1 MIPDDIQL
9 HARPVAHL
17 PLVREIVER
26 IGILDVIDDRCPRHA
41 LNRISD
47 AQCVLALITNVL
59 AGRPALYRMDQ
70 WLAKLDVEV
79 LFGEGAEA
87 DAFHDTRLGVA
98 LDHLDE
104 AGTDNI
110 LHDLAVRYLLDHPGD
125 FSAHHDTTSVSL
137 QGVYDVGDAE
147 PTPAR
152 GFSKDHRP
160 DLLQLV
166 YGLTLHGAASAPLL
180 MSVDAGNTSDSTVAR
195 DHLARLVELLP
206 DERNVTFVG
215 DCKLVDK
222 TTVGRLLR
230 AGLHFVSLVPNSFNI
245 RGELI
250 EQAWAKVPSLSDWPV
265 LGTKPG
271 RRKDDPDLA
280 YRGMSF
286 EAPFRAILED
296 SAGDGPDS
304 VEQLRFVVVA
314 SDVLAAK
321 FDRDLDK
328 KLEREVAD
336 LDKRVR
342 SANRNGFACEADTL
356 KAARAVV
363 AKARLHDA
371 RVQVTSED
379 RRKKRNKRGRPANHE
394 VIEYETVW
402 HFELS
407 LEPDQ
412 EAIVRARQRASCFVL
427 VTDWGEEE
435 WDDRKVLAEYRHQHS
450 IEGHTGFR
458 WLKGPAAVAPVFLKT
473 PGRIRA
479 MGLVLVLALM
489 VRNYIQ
495 GTLRSELAER
505 GETLPHPFTRKEERS
520 LTPEMA
526 FEHFGG
532 LMGQIVTMGEHR
544 RRMPVQPS
552 EVALRILALFDLH
565 AGIFDPPRGQR
576 WKWQGD
582 GGGTSEM

>member
-1 MIPDDIQL
+1 MIPDDIKL
-9 HARPVAHL
+9 NARPLAHL

-26 IGILDVIDDRCPRHA
+26 IGILDVVDDRCPRHT
-41 LNRISD
+41 LNRVSD

-70 WLAKLDVEV
+70 WLAKLDVDV
-79 LFGEGAEA
+79 LFGEGAQA

-110 LHDLAVRYLLDHPGD
+110 LRDLAVRYLEENPGD

-137 QGVYDVGDAE
+137 FGAYNGDDAA
-147 PTPAR
+147 PKPAH

-166 YGLTLHGAASAPLL
+166 YGLTLHGAASMPLL
-180 MSVDAGNTSDSTVAR
+180 MSVDAGNTADSTVAR
-195 DHLARLVELLP
+195 DHLARLADLLP

-222 TTVGRLLR
+222 HSIGRLMR
-230 AGLHFVSLVPNSFNI
+230 AGLHFVSLVPNTFNV
-245 RGELI
+245 RGKLI
-250 EQAWAKVPSLSDWPV
+250 DKAWDKVPHLADWPV
-265 LGTKPG
+265 LATKPG
-271 RRKDDPDLA
+271 RRQADPEMA

-296 SAGDGPDS
+296 ADGEGPDS
-304 VEQLRFVVVA
+304 VELLRFVVVA

-321 FDRDLDK
+321 FDRGLEK
-328 KLEREVAD
+328 KLQREVKA
-336 LDKRVR
+336 LDKRLHR
-342 SANRNGFACEADTL
+342 ANRKGFACEADTRS
-356 KAARAVV
+356 AAGSVA
-363 AKARLHDA
+363 AKAKLHRA
-371 RVQVTSED
+371 KVEISSEE
-379 RRKKRNKRGRPANHE
+379 RRKKRKKRGRPAKDE
-394 VIEYETVW
+394 VLEYETVW
-402 HFELS
+402 SFS
-407 LEPDQ
+407 LTYERDDDAI
-412 EAIVRARQRASCFVL
+412 EAARKRASCFVL
-427 VTDWGEEE
+427 VSDWGEEE
-435 WDDRKVLAEYRHQHS
+435 WDDQRVLAEYRHQHS

-479 MGLVLVLALM
+479 MGLVLILALM

-495 GTLRSELAER
+495 GTLRNELAER
-505 GETLPHPFTRKEERS
+505 GETLPHPFTRKEQAS

-532 LMGQIVTMGEHR
+532 LMGQVVTKGEHS

-552 EVALRILALFDLH
+552 DVALRILALFDLN
-565 AGIFDPPRGQR
+565 AGIFNPPRGER
-576 WKWQGD
+576 WKWRSGA
-582 GGGTSEM
+582 G